1 MGKVNSK
8 YYTVRDFANYKGLSR
23 QTIYNWI
30 ETNKLEVNRDY
41 IKLSDGSI
49 AIIMNER
56 TKSM

>member
-8 YYTVRDFANYKGLSR
+8 YYTVRDFANHKGLSR

-30 ETNKLEVNRDY
+30 QNNKLEVNRDY
-41 IKLSDGSI
+41 IRLSDGSI